1 MNLLYQSILLT
12 AFDAGEMYTVDAAL
26 SHYQAHCRRE
36 ISQGTKLPFWAHDND
51 IDRMHR
57 RLRCGRSG
65 NTRGV
70 APDAPAPTN
79 PSHQST
85 FTALFYESEMRTLYA
100 ALSHYQVLCRHEI
113 APGTLFWAH
122 DLDFESV
129 RKKLHYVAAP
139 DNPPDDDFLDDAEG
153 DADG

>member
-12 AFDAGEMYTVDAAL
+12 SFDAGEMYTVNAAL
-26 SHYQAHCRRE
+26 SHYQAHCRKA
-36 ISQGTKLPFWAHDND
+36 ISQGAKVPFWAQDND

-65 NTRGV
+65 NTQGV
-70 APDAPAPTN
+70 DPDAGARTN
-79 PSHQST
+79 PLHLSA

-100 ALSHYQVLCRHEI
+100 APSHYQALCRHEI
-113 APGTLFWAH
+113 APGTQFWAH

-129 RKKLHYVAAP
+129 RSKLSGVAVP
-139 DNPPDDDFLDDAEG
+139 KDLPDDDFP
-153 DADG
+153 